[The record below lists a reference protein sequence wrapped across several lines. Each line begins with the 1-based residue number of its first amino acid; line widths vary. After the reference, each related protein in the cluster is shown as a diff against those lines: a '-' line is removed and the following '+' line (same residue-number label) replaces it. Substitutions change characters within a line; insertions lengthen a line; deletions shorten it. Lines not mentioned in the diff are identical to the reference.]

1 MKEIQPFQK
10 SQTSLY
16 PAIIMVFALFVAA
29 LFTYDMFIEY
39 QTKSESYALAQDE
52 QIKAGKVLEELDAVK
67 AKTQAQKADIQKY
80 IQEFREDVIYEKV
93 FSTVGTD
100 GKIASIS
107 ISPGET
113 LTSGLSLSS
122 IQFSMDVDNISNLLS
137 FLDRATSENA
147 PQRFLVK
154 SLGFAYSSSA
164 TTNLSAVITLGMY
177 TIK

>member
-1 MKEIQPFQK
+1 
-10 SQTSLY
+10 
-16 PAIIMVFALFVAA
+16 
-29 LFTYDMFIEY
+29 
-39 QTKSESYALAQDE
+39 
-52 QIKAGKVLEELDAVK
+52 
-67 AKTQAQKADIQKY
+67 
-80 IQEFREDVIYEKV
+80 YEKV